1 MLRLLHDSIQPGYF
15 NTLQCDT
22 VPGAAVK
29 MYTENLRGKVN
40 LTEQL
45 RMEFGYRGA
54 RGQIFLSFYTVHEVL
69 TASILGRFAIPSSS
83 GSRFVRNVTCLS
95 RVALHG
101 MAYCFI
107 ELCKPLH
114 HDKETSYL
122 STQKPVCESRK
133 KS

>member
-69 TASILGRFAIPSSS
+69 TASILGRFAIPSSR
-83 GSRFVRNVTCLS
+83 GSRFVRTLRHDPSPQSRNTWLGFSECCTC
-95 RVALHG
+95 A
-101 MAYCFI
+101 
-107 ELCKPLH
+107 
-114 HDKETSYL
+114 
-122 STQKPVCESRK
+122 
-133 KS
+133 